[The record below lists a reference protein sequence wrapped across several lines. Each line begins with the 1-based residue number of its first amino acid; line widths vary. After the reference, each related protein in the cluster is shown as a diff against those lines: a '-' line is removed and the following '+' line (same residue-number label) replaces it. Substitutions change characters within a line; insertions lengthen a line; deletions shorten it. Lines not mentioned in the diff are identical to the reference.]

1 VIIKIDIANKRARV
15 EGDPVIICGNSDY
28 FVEFSFDA
36 DWSDLAEK
44 KARFLWETPA
54 SVQHVD
60 VVITGNTAAVPV
72 LSGVTEVQVGVFSV
86 LGSDLRATT
95 PARIPCDYSVRCIL

>member
-1 VIIKIDIANKRARV
+1 MIIKIDIANKRARV

-28 FVEFSFDA
+28 SVAFAFDA

-54 SVQHVD
+54 GVQHVD

-72 LSGVTEVQVGVFSV
+72 LSGVTEVLVGVF
-86 LGSDLRATT
+86 GGNLRATT
-95 PARIPCDYSVRCIL
+95 PARIPCDYSVQCIL